1 MKRITDLV
9 LIVGIA
15 ALAFAGPAN
24 AGGDLKA
31 AKAKATRV
39 ASNYVEKF
47 GIYYPPSMWKAKCN
61 RRGGSS
67 WKCKVKTDTGQCQG
81 SLKLRKKGNGFDAYA
96 KRIGCGE

>member
-1 MKRITDLV
+1 MKRITTLI

-15 ALAFAGPAN
+15 ALAFAGPAT
-24 AGGDLKA
+24 AGGDLRA

-47 GIYYPPSMWKAKCN
+47 GISYPPSMWKAKCN

-81 SLKLRKKGNGFDAYA
+81 SLKLRKTGHGFDAYA
-96 KRIGCGE
+96 KRIGCAE